1 MDDLN
6 YNVAVN
12 LKRIRREKGM
22 SLEGMAEQTGV
33 SKSMLAQIEKGIA
46 NPSLGVIGKI
56 IGGLHIEF
64 QELIE
69 DVSPGSRL
77 VHIKEMEPTK
87 EVRGEYKIWN
97 CFPYENNCVAKIYRI
112 DMGTGVRIYRQQS
125 GEKDKSIHFCAGRR
139 SKDPVRRGSIPG
151 RKRGCVLPGDGPAA
165 QLP

>member
-87 EVRGEYKIWN
+87 EVRGEYKITVWQRFTGLIWN
-97 CFPYENNCVAKIYRI
+97 
-112 DMGTGVRIYRQQS
+112 
-125 GEKDKSIHFCAGRR
+125 
-139 SKDPVRRGSIPG
+139 RGQNI
-151 RKRGCVLPGDGPAA
+151 PAA
-165 QLP
+165 VREKRQEHTFLCWKAK

>member
-97 CFPYENNCVAKIYRI
+97 CFPYENNL
-112 DMGTGVRIYRQQS
+112 S
-125 GEKDKSIHFCAGRR
+125 LIHISEPTRH
-139 SKDPVRRGSIPG
+139 
-151 RKRGCVLPGDGPAA
+151 
-165 QLP
+165 

>member
-1 MDDLN
+1 MDNLN

-33 SKSMLAQIEKGIA
+33 SKSMLAQIEKGTA

-64 QELIE
+64 QELTE

-97 CFPYENNCVAKIYRI
+97 CFPYENNCVARF
-112 DMGTGVRIYRQQS
+112 TGLIWN
-125 GEKDKSIHFCAGRR
+125 
-139 SKDPVRRGSIPG
+139 RGQNI
-151 RKRGCVLPGDGPAA
+151 PAA
-165 QLP
+165 FRGKRQEHTFLCWKAK

>member
-1 MDDLN
+1 MDNLN

-87 EVRGEYKIWN
+87 EVRGEYKIWKR
-97 CFPYENNCVAKIYRI
+97 F
-112 DMGTGVRIYRQQS
+112 TGLIWNRGQNIP
-125 GEKDKSIHFCAGRR
+125 AA
-139 SKDPVRRGSIPG
+139 VRR
-151 RKRGCVLPGDGPAA
+151 KRQEHTFLCWKAK
-165 QLP
+165 

>member
-56 IGGLHIEF
+56 IGGLHLEF

-69 DVSPGSRL
+69 DVFCL
-77 VHIKEMEPTK
+77 EMDRQHSYRNDTAK
-87 EVRGEYKIWN
+87 RISLI
-97 CFPYENNCVAKIYRI
+97 CFFPDC
-112 DMGTGVRIYRQQS
+112 
-125 GEKDKSIHFCAGRR
+125 H
-139 SKDPVRRGSIPG
+139 
-151 RKRGCVLPGDGPAA
+151 KRY
-165 QLP
+165 

>member
-87 EVRGEYKIWN
+87 EVRNIKYGTVFLMKITVWQRFTGLIWN
-97 CFPYENNCVAKIYRI
+97 
-112 DMGTGVRIYRQQS
+112 
-125 GEKDKSIHFCAGRR
+125 
-139 SKDPVRRGSIPG
+139 RGQNI
-151 RKRGCVLPGDGPAA
+151 PAA
-165 QLP
+165 VRGKRQEHTFLCWKAK

>member
-97 CFPYENNCVAKIYRI
+97 CFPYENNCVIWN
-112 DMGTGVRIYRQQS
+112 
-125 GEKDKSIHFCAGRR
+125 
-139 SKDPVRRGSIPG
+139 RGQNI
-151 RKRGCVLPGDGPAA
+151 PAA
-165 QLP
+165 VRGKRQEHTFLCWKAK

>member
-87 EVRGEYKIWN
+87 EVITVWQRFTGLIWN
-97 CFPYENNCVAKIYRI
+97 
-112 DMGTGVRIYRQQS
+112 
-125 GEKDKSIHFCAGRR
+125 
-139 SKDPVRRGSIPG
+139 RGQNI
-151 RKRGCVLPGDGPAA
+151 PAA
-165 QLP
+165 VRGKRQEHTFLCWKAK

>member
-77 VHIKEMEPTK
+77 VHIKSSQCQRHKRKYDQPT
-87 EVRGEYKIWN
+87 GN
-97 CFPYENNCVAKIYRI
+97 LRI
-112 DMGTGVRIYRQQS
+112 
-125 GEKDKSIHFCAGRR
+125 
-139 SKDPVRRGSIPG
+139 
-151 RKRGCVLPGDGPAA
+151 
-165 QLP
+165 

>member
-56 IGGLHIEF
+56 IGGLGSSYGRS
-64 QELIE
+64 EL
-69 DVSPGSRL
+69 
-77 VHIKEMEPTK
+77 
-87 EVRGEYKIWN
+87 
-97 CFPYENNCVAKIYRI
+97 
-112 DMGTGVRIYRQQS
+112 
-125 GEKDKSIHFCAGRR
+125 
-139 SKDPVRRGSIPG
+139 
-151 RKRGCVLPGDGPAA
+151 
-165 QLP
+165 

>member
-87 EVRGEYKIWN
+87 EVRANIKYGTVFLMKITVWQRFTGLIWN
-97 CFPYENNCVAKIYRI
+97 
-112 DMGTGVRIYRQQS
+112 
-125 GEKDKSIHFCAGRR
+125 
-139 SKDPVRRGSIPG
+139 RGQNI
-151 RKRGCVLPGDGPAA
+151 PAA
-165 QLP
+165 VRGKRQEHTFLCWKAK

>member
-56 IGGLHIEF
+56 IADFTLNF
-64 QELIE
+64 
-69 DVSPGSRL
+69 
-77 VHIKEMEPTK
+77 
-87 EVRGEYKIWN
+87 
-97 CFPYENNCVAKIYRI
+97 
-112 DMGTGVRIYRQQS
+112 
-125 GEKDKSIHFCAGRR
+125 R
-139 SKDPVRRGSIPG
+139 S
-151 RKRGCVLPGDGPAA
+151 
-165 QLP
+165 

>member
-87 EVRGEYKIWN
+87 EYGTVFLMKITVWQRFTGLIWNRGQNIPAAVRGKRQEHTFLCWK
-97 CFPYENNCVAKIYRI
+97 AK
-112 DMGTGVRIYRQQS
+112 
-125 GEKDKSIHFCAGRR
+125 
-139 SKDPVRRGSIPG
+139 
-151 RKRGCVLPGDGPAA
+151 
-165 QLP
+165 

>member
-1 MDDLN
+1 MDYLN

-69 DVSPGSRL
+69 DVSPYKRNGADKGS
-77 VHIKEMEPTK
+77 K
-87 EVRGEYKIWN
+87 G
-97 CFPYENNCVAKIYRI
+97 RI
-112 DMGTGVRIYRQQS
+112 
-125 GEKDKSIHFCAGRR
+125 
-139 SKDPVRRGSIPG
+139 
-151 RKRGCVLPGDGPAA
+151 
-165 QLP
+165 

>member
-1 MDDLN
+1 MDNLN

-33 SKSMLAQIEKGIA
+33 SKSMLAQIEKGTA

-64 QELIE
+64 QELTE

-112 DMGTGVRIYRQQS
+112 DMEPGAEYT
-125 GEKDKSIHFCAGRR
+125 
-139 SKDPVRRGSIPG
+139 GSIQG
-151 RKRGCVLPGDGPAA
+151 KKTKAHTISFSIFLCYA
-165 QLP
+165 